1 MSYQWDS
8 GFFKDLASGTYPGSQ
23 SQGGMLGA
31 AAQQVQ
37 TKPLQVAPLAP
48 QMSGAAQAGGLLQ
61 TAAPPPPPQVD
72 TGWLKSNNTA
82 TQAVPMPK
90 QPATEAQAPAAQ
102 TGFGVTNYLYRYSDG
117 TTGNSPYKR
126 DASGNIILNSA
137 GGIAYEGTFLGRTMQ
152 DGSVAQGTHGN
163 VTADGMVHT
172 YGGYSTTADNYYS
185 GSNEAAWG
193 RPTNLG
199 PRPEAGYG
207 YGYLQTPPQGEQ
219 NVTKPLPV
227 GPGGEIISTRPTQ
240 IGSGNNPGA
249 VFGPGG
255 GTGGADSGVNKP
267 LPTGPSIGSSTGSNT
282 QGNQSSSR
290 NVDAGTET
298 IEGRIGNILATDKNG
313 NYTNPVIQQAVN
325 TTMQQFA
332 GRGLLNSSMASE
344 AAYQAAVAKAIEIA
358 GPDAQTY
365 FAQGRANQDAA
376 NVFERDARGYEQE
389 NSRLDKTIA
398 ADDRR
403 LDKQL
408 SVDMDKFN
416 KDLQYRYDALK
427 LDKSSQDDARALA
440 QKYAIEMENIKSVNS
455 AYDLYL
461 RRISDI
467 DANAEYTAEVKIQM
481 KNNAGK
487 DFDLYAKAKGISYG
501 MDLANRFSASGQT
514 PAPAPAPAP
523 GEPGSPEWRDPN
535 TDRGGV

>member
-1 MSYQWDS
+1 MSYQWGS
-8 GFFKDLASGTYPGSQ
+8 VVFEDLSTKPYQVAQP
-23 SQGGMLGA
+23 QGGMLGA

-37 TKPLQVAPLAP
+37 TKPLEVAPLAP
-48 QMSGAAQAGGLLQ
+48 QMSGAAQSGGLLQ
-61 TAAPPPPPQVD
+61 TAAPPPVD
-72 TGWLKSNNTA
+72 TGWLKGNAPAPAPQATPMPKNPVTEAPA
-82 TQAVPMPK
+82 TQA
-90 QPATEAQAPAAQ
+90 
-102 TGFGVTNYLYRYSDG
+102 GFGVTNYLYRYSDG

-137 GGIAYEGTFLGRTMQ
+137 GGIADEGTFLGRSME
-152 DGSVAQGTHGN
+152 DGSVNQSPIGN
-163 VTADGMVHT
+163 VTADGRVNT
-172 YGGYSTTADNYYS
+172 YGGYSTSADDYYKPGQTDWS
-185 GSNEAAWG
+185 GKPINVGSRPSN
-193 RPTNLG
+193 
-199 PRPEAGYG
+199 GYG
-207 YGYLQTPPQGEQ
+207 YGTLPQVGEQ
-219 NVTKPLPV
+219 IVMKPLPV
-227 GPGGEIISTRPTQ
+227 GGDGEVISTRPTM
-240 IGSGNNPGA
+240 IGSGGSGGA

-255 GTGGADSGVNKP
+255 VDSGVNKP

-298 IEGRIGNILATDKNG
+298 IEGRIGNILATDRNG

-376 NVFERDARGYEQE
+376 NVFERDARGYAQE

-427 LDKSSQDDARALA
+427 LDKTSQDDARALA

-467 DANAEYTAEVKIQM
+467 DANTEYNAETKM
-481 KNNAGK
+481 RLKNEAGK
-487 DFDLYAKAKGISYG
+487 DFDLYAKTKGISQDMNLG
-501 MDLANRFSASGQT
+501 GRFTSTS
-514 PAPAPAPAP
+514 PAP
-523 GEPGSPEWRDPN
+523 GGKPKPVDGI
-535 TDRGGV
+535 GGDLGGE

>member
-1 MSYQWDS
+1 M
-8 GFFKDLASGTYPGSQ
+8 
-23 SQGGMLGA
+23 
-31 AAQQVQ
+31 
-37 TKPLQVAPLAP
+37 
-48 QMSGAAQAGGLLQ
+48 
-61 TAAPPPPPQVD
+61 
-72 TGWLKSNNTA
+72 
-82 TQAVPMPK
+82 
-90 QPATEAQAPAAQ
+90 
-102 TGFGVTNYLYRYSDG
+102 
-117 TTGNSPYKR
+117 
-126 DASGNIILNSA
+126 
-137 GGIAYEGTFLGRTMQ
+137 
-152 DGSVAQGTHGN
+152 
-163 VTADGMVHT
+163 
-172 YGGYSTTADNYYS
+172 
-185 GSNEAAWG
+185 
-193 RPTNLG
+193 
-199 PRPEAGYG
+199 
-207 YGYLQTPPQGEQ
+207 
-219 NVTKPLPV
+219 
-227 GPGGEIISTRPTQ
+227 
-240 IGSGNNPGA
+240 
-249 VFGPGG
+249 FGPGG
-255 GTGGADSGVNKP
+255 VGSGVNNP
-267 LPTGPSIGSSTGSNT
+267 LPTGPSIGGSTGSNT

-298 IEGRIGNILATDKNG
+298 IEGRIGNILATDRNG

-427 LDKSSQDDARALA
+427 LDKTSQDDARALA
-440 QKYAIEMENIKSVNS
+440 QKYAIEMENIKTVNS

-467 DANAEYTAEVKIQM
+467 DANTEYNAETKM
-481 KNNAGK
+481 RLKNEAGK

-501 MDLANRFSASGQT
+501 MDLANRFTASGTT

-523 GEPGSPEWRDPN
+523 GAPGSPEWRDPN
-535 TDRGGV
+535 TDSGGA

>member
-1 MSYQWDS
+1 MSYQWGS
-8 GFFKDLASGTYPGSQ
+8 VVFEDLSTKPYQVAQP
-23 SQGGMLGA
+23 QGGMLGA

-37 TKPLQVAPLAP
+37 TKPLEVAPLAP
-48 QMSGAAQAGGLLQ
+48 QMSGAAQSGGLLQ
-61 TAAPPPPPQVD
+61 TAAPPPVD
-72 TGWLKSNNTA
+72 TGWLKGNAPAPAPQA
-82 TQAVPMPK
+82 TPMPK
-90 QPATEAQAPAAQ
+90 NPVTEAPAAQ
-102 TGFGVTNYLYRYSDG
+102 AGFGVTNYLYRYSDG

-137 GGIAYEGTFLGRTMQ
+137 GGIADEGTFLGRSME
-152 DGSVAQGTHGN
+152 DGSVNQSPIGN
-163 VTADGMVHT
+163 VTADGRVNT
-172 YGGYSTTADNYYS
+172 YGGYSTSADDYYKPGQTDWFGKPINV
-185 GSNEAAWG
+185 GS
-193 RPTNLG
+193 RPSN
-199 PRPEAGYG
+199 GYG
-207 YGYLQTPPQGEQ
+207 YGTLPQVGE
-219 NVTKPLPV
+219 V
-227 GPGGEIISTRPTQ
+227 ISTRPTM
-240 IGSGNNPGA
+240 IGSGGSGGA

-255 GTGGADSGVNKP
+255 VGSGVNKP
-267 LPTGPSIGSSTGSNT
+267 LPTGPSIGGSTGSNT

-298 IEGRIGNILATDKNG
+298 IEGRIGNILATDRNG

-427 LDKSSQDDARALA
+427 LDKTSQDDARALA

-467 DANAEYTAEVKIQM
+467 DANTEYNAETKM
-481 KNNAGK
+481 RLKNEAGK
-487 DFDLYAKAKGISYG
+487 DFDLYAKTKGISQDMNLG
-501 MDLANRFSASGQT
+501 NRFSAASDVT
-514 PAPAPAPAP
+514 ASDVTA
-523 GEPGSPEWRDPN
+523 SPSLLPTVWAN
-535 TDRGGV
+535 QGGA

>member
-8 GFFKDLASGTYPGSQ
+8 GFFKDLASGAYPGSQ
-23 SQGGMLGA
+23 PQGGMLGA

-37 TKPLQVAPLAP
+37 TKPLEVAPLAP
-48 QMSGAAQAGGLLQ
+48 QMSGATQAGGLLQ
-61 TAAPPPPPQVD
+61 TAAPPPVD
-72 TGWLKSNNTA
+72 TGWLKGNAPAPAPQATPMPKNPVTEAPA
-82 TQAVPMPK
+82 TQA
-90 QPATEAQAPAAQ
+90 
-102 TGFGVTNYLYRYSDG
+102 GFGVTNYLYRYSYG

-126 DASGNIILNSA
+126 DANGNIILNSA
-137 GGIAYEGTFLGRTMQ
+137 GGIADEGTFLGRSME
-152 DGSVAQGTHGN
+152 DGSVNRSPIGN
-163 VTADGMVHT
+163 VTADGRVNT
-172 YGGYSTTADNYYS
+172 YGGYSTSADEYYKPGQTDWS
-185 GSNEAAWG
+185 GKPINVGSRPSN
-193 RPTNLG
+193 
-199 PRPEAGYG
+199 GYG
-207 YGYLQTPPQGEQ
+207 YGTLPQAGEQ
-219 NVTKPLPV
+219 NVLKPLPV
-227 GPGGEIISTRPTQ
+227 GADGEVISTRPTQ
-240 IGSGNNPGA
+240 IGSGNNLGA
-249 VFGPGG
+249 AFGPGG
-255 GTGGADSGVNKP
+255 GVGGIYSGLDKP
-267 LPTGPSIGSSTGSNT
+267 LPTGPSIGSSNGGNT

-290 NVDAGTET
+290 SVDAGTET

-416 KDLQYRYDALK
+416 KDLQYRYDALN
-427 LDKSSQDDARALA
+427 LDKTSQDDARALA

-467 DANAEYTAEVKIQM
+467 DANTEYNAGTKM
-481 KNNAGK
+481 RLKNEAGK

-501 MDLANRFSASGQT
+501 MDLANRFTASGQT
-514 PAPAPAPAP
+514 PAPAPAP
-523 GEPGSPEWRDPN
+523 GEPGSLVDWGDLN
-535 TDRGGV
+535 TDRGGA